1 MSLSLR
7 FILPLFAAL
16 SLITYASLGLVDRLM
31 ENWFIRDVE
40 TRAALITNTLAEP
53 ISESLKTKD
62 SEKKITTLFRRA
74 TQDERLYALAYC
86 DKNDVM
92 LAKSDDLP
100 PILNCGGELLP
111 ENASSTVLPFR
122 SAPIHVF
129 YKKLE
134 NGGQLILVHDLSFM
148 SRRSVET
155 KKLIFWFFAILGFVI
170 SLITVVIAQLSW
182 RGWEQGI
189 RAVVRGEGILRP
201 FSENTTLSPELRP
214 FLKGFRKLMKEVEG
228 EKVIRDESSI
238 TWSPAALKELLNKDL
253 AGNEVLVVSN
263 REPYIHMRKGDE
275 IKVQVPASG
284 LVSAL
289 EPIMRAC
296 SGTWVAHGSGTGDRE
311 VVDSHDRV
319 RVPPENPAYQI
330 RRVWLT
336 DEEEKGY
343 YYGFS
348 NEGLWPLC
356 HVAHT
361 RPIFRSQ
368 DWEKYVEVNRKFANA
383 VIEEARTDHPV
394 VLVQDYHFA
403 LLPRMVKQKLPKAIV
418 ITFWH
423 IPWPNPE
430 AFGICPWREE
440 ILHGLLG
447 SSILG
452 FHTRFHS
459 NNFID
464 TVDRFMEARIDRE
477 TNTITSRQNST
488 AVRQYPISIEWPSR
502 WLEGQPPVPECRRQ
516 LRQKLG
522 IAPEV
527 KLGIGVDRLDYTKG
541 ILERF
546 LAVER
551 LLEVEEKWRGKFSFV
566 QIASPTR
573 SIIEHYRQFDQA
585 VRLEAERINARF
597 GRDGYKPIHLLV
609 EHHNPSEVFF
619 HYRGSDVCVVTSL
632 HDGMNLVAK
641 EFIAARE
648 DDLGVLILSQFAGAS
663 RELPESLIVN
673 PYDIDQCA
681 AALNVALEM
690 PELEQR
696 DRMRSMRNFVKEN
709 NVYRWAARMLIDAN
723 RMRQSNR
730 FRERNPVGL

>member
-16 SLITYASLGLVDRLM
+16 SLITYGSLGLVDRLM

-40 TRAALITNTLAEP
+40 ARAVLITNTLADP
-53 ISESLKTKD
+53 IEEALKSKN
-62 SEKKITTLFRRA
+62 SEKKIDALFRRA
-74 TQDERLYALAYC
+74 TLDERLYALAYC
-86 DKNDVM
+86 GPEGSMV
-92 LAKSDDLP
+92 AKSDDFPPIINCSGDLLP
-100 PILNCGGELLP
+100 PNS
-111 ENASSTVLPFR
+111 NSAVLPFR
-122 SAPIHVF
+122 SAPIHIF
-129 YKKLE
+129 YKKLGK
-134 NGGQLILVHDLSFM
+134 GGSLILVHDLSFM

-155 KKLIFWFFAILGFVI
+155 KKLIFWFFAILGFII

-189 RAVVRGEGILRP
+189 RAVIRGEGILRP
-201 FSENTTLSPELRP
+201 FSSNTTLSPELRP

-228 EKVIRDESSI
+228 EKPIRDESSI
-238 TWSPAALKELLNKDL
+238 TWSPSALKELLNKDL
-253 AGNEVLVVSN
+253 AGDEVLVVAN
-263 REPYIHMRKGDE
+263 REPYIHVKKGDKIE
-275 IKVQVPASG
+275 VQVPASG

-296 SGTWVAHGSGTGDRE
+296 SGTWVAHGSGSGDRE

-319 RVPPENPAYQI
+319 RVPPKKPSYQI
-330 RRVWLT
+330 RRVWLSE
-336 DEEEKGY
+336 EEEKGY

-356 HVAHT
+356 HMAHT

-394 VLVQDYHFA
+394 ILVQDYHFA

-459 NNFID
+459 NNFMD
-464 TVDRFMEARIDRE
+464 TVDRFVEARIDRE
-477 TNTITSRQNST
+477 TNTITSRQYTT

-502 WLEGQPPVPECRRQ
+502 WLEGQPSIPECRRQ
-516 LRQKLG
+516 LRQNLG
-522 IAPEV
+522 IAPDV

-551 LLEVEEKWRGKFSFV
+551 LLEVEEKWRGKFSFI
-566 QIASPTR
+566 QIASPSR
-573 SIIEHYRQFDQA
+573 SIIEHYRQFEQS
-585 VRLEAERINARF
+585 VRQEADRINARF
-597 GRDGYKPIHLLV
+597 GKEGYKPIHLLV
-609 EHHNPSEVFF
+609 EHHNPSDVFF
-619 HYRGSDVCVVTSL
+619 HYRGADICVVTSL

-648 DDLGVLILSQFAGAS
+648 DEMGALVLSQFTGAS

-690 PELEQR
+690 PEFEQR

-730 FRERNPVGL
+730 FRERNPIGL